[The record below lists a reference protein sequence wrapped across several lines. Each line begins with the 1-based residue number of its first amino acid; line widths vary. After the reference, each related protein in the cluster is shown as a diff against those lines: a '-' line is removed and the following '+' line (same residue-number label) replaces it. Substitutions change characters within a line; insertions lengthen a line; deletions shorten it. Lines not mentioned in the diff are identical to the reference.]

1 MKINYQNLEKKINVK
16 FKNANLLSQSL
27 THKSF
32 DSNKNNE
39 KIEFLGDR
47 VLGLVIAKKLLE
59 IYPDEKEGILDK
71 KFASLVNKKTCLEI
85 AQNINLDK
93 FILTFNPNNKK
104 VKIEDKIISDSC
116 EALIGAVYLDKGF
129 NTAEKVILD
138 LWKNHIK
145 KSVITHIDAK
155 TKLQE
160 LTLKNFKKLP
170 TYKLISNTG
179 PRHKPLFKVG
189 VKLPNTKYFIS
200 TGKSKKDAEQ
210 NAALECLKYINWL
223 FMNWIDEGFLISKNR
238 YSENSLIVELYTKDH
253 GKTSGIIF
261 GGTSKKIKNY
271 LQIGNKLH
279 INYNSKNDNRIG
291 YFKIEIISAYS
302 PLYFDHKQKLL
313 CITSATNLIKILT
326 AESQVNIEVYKLI
339 DSIFLILKDKDWLKK
354 YIFWELELL
363 KLLGYDL
370 ELKNLVTKDIVNN
383 ETVYYANSSNE
394 KKYVPN
400 FLVERDL
407 EVNDDKILL
416 NGLKLVGDYLDKTI
430 LKPNNI
436 NYPNSRLLFI
446 NSFK

>member
-93 FILTFNPNNKK
+93 FILTFNPSNKK

-129 NTAEKVILD
+129 NAVEKVILD

-145 KSVITHIDAK
+145 KSIITQIDAK

-200 TGKSKKDAEQ
+200 IGKSKKDAEQ
-210 NAALECLKYINWL
+210 NAAIECLKYIN
-223 FMNWIDEGFLISKNR
+223 
-238 YSENSLIVELYTKDH
+238 
-253 GKTSGIIF
+253 
-261 GGTSKKIKNY
+261 
-271 LQIGNKLH
+271 
-279 INYNSKNDNRIG
+279 
-291 YFKIEIISAYS
+291 
-302 PLYFDHKQKLL
+302 
-313 CITSATNLIKILT
+313 
-326 AESQVNIEVYKLI
+326 
-339 DSIFLILKDKDWLKK
+339 
-354 YIFWELELL
+354 
-363 KLLGYDL
+363 
-370 ELKNLVTKDIVNN
+370 
-383 ETVYYANSSNE
+383 
-394 KKYVPN
+394 
-400 FLVERDL
+400 
-407 EVNDDKILL
+407 
-416 NGLKLVGDYLDKTI
+416 
-430 LKPNNI
+430 
-436 NYPNSRLLFI
+436 
-446 NSFK
+446 